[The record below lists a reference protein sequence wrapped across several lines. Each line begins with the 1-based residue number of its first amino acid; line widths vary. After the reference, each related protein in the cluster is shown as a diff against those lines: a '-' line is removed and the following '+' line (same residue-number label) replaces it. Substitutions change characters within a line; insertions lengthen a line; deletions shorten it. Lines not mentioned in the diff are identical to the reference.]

1 MPFFIIPPTIP
12 INNIE
17 GIIME
22 VSPVNREQ
30 AKIIKMIKAILFP
43 LMIFLMLILSFIPK
57 KSKMYM

>member
-1 MPFFIIPPTIP
+1 
-12 INNIE
+12 
-17 GIIME
+17 ME